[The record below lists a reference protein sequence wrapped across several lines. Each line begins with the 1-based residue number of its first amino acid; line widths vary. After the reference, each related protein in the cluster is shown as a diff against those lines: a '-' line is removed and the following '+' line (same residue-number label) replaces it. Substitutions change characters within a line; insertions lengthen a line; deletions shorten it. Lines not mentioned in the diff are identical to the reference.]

1 MQAIV
6 ALPKPVIARV
16 HGVAHRRRRKL
27 VASCDLALAASDARF
42 ATPA

>member
-16 HGVAHRRRRKL
+16 HGVATAAGAQL
-27 VASCDLALAASDARF
+27 VASCDLALAAADARF